1 MDHFIYREN
10 RLFCEQVPLERIAQ
24 EVGTPFYCYSEQT
37 LCHHYQVFVQAFA
50 SFPHLICFSV
60 KANSNLAVLDAL
72 YRQGAGFDIVSG
84 GELARVQRIGCPGER
99 IVFSGVGKSS
109 AEIQAA
115 LQYGIRLFNVESLA
129 ELRRINH
136 LAGQMGRKAP
146 VALRINPDVD
156 PQTHPHISTGLRRN
170 KFGVPYHQ
178 ALSLYREA
186 ARLPH
191 LELLGLDCHIGSQLT
206 ALDPFVDALRRVL
219 LLLNTLEKEGILL
232 RYLDLGGGLG
242 IPYEEGRLPPH
253 PGLYADALLAEL
265 SSSSFAARQGS
276 LILEPGRVIAG
287 NAGVLVARVEY
298 IKQGEEKLFI
308 ILDAG
313 MNDLIR
319 PALYG
324 AYHTLLPVERRFGQ
338 EERVADVVGPICE
351 SGDFFAHDRLL
362 PPFQEGDLLAVRS
375 AGAYGFTMSS
385 NYNTRPR
392 VAEVMVRGDRFAVVR
407 QRETIAQILANES
420 LFPVQTA
427 GSTSDRG
434 V

>member
-1 MDHFIYREN
+1 MDHFFYREN
-10 RLFCEQVPLERIAQ
+10 RLFCEQVPLDQIAQ
-24 EVGTPFYCYSEQT
+24 AVGTPFYCYSEAT
-37 LCHHYQVFVQAFA
+37 LRHHFEVFEEAFA
-50 SFPHLICFSV
+50 SFPHLICYSV

-72 YRQGAGFDIVSG
+72 VRQGAGFDIVSG
-84 GELARVQRIGCPGER
+84 GELARAQRVGCPPER
-99 IVFSGVGKSS
+99 IVFSGVGKT
-109 AEIQAA
+109 ATEMRAA
-115 LQYGIRLFNVESLA
+115 LEYGVLLFNVESRD
-129 ELRRINH
+129 ELHRLNG
-136 LAGQMGRKAP
+136 LAGQLRRKAP

-170 KFGVPYHQ
+170 KFGIPYRQ
-178 ALSLYREA
+178 ALDLYREA

-191 LELLGLDCHIGSQLT
+191 LEVLGLDCHIGSQLT
-206 ALDPFVDALRRVL
+206 ALEPFVDASRRVL
-219 LLLNTLEKEGILL
+219 LLLKGLEREGILL

-242 IPYEEGRLPPH
+242 IPYEDGRMPPH
-253 PGLYADALLAEL
+253 PGIYAGALLAEL
-265 SSSSFAARQGS
+265 ATSPFAKRHGT

-298 IKQGEEKLFI
+298 VKEGEEKLFV

-319 PALYG
+319 PALYN
-324 AYHTLLPVERRFGQ
+324 AYHTILPVARRFGQ
-338 EERVADVVGPICE
+338 EERLTEVVGPICE

-362 PPFQEGDLLAVRS
+362 PPFQEGDLLVVRS

-407 QRETIAQILANES
+407 RRETIDQLMENES
-420 LFPVQTA
+420 LFPVP
-427 GSTSDRG
+427 
-434 V
+434 